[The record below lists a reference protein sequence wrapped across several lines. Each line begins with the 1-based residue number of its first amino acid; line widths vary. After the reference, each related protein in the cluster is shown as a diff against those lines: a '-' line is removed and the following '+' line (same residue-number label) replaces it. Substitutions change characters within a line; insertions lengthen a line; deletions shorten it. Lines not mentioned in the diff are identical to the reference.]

1 VKTIF
6 DLCEPRKDVAKGD
19 IAKSD
24 FAADLAQ
31 VIKGTASDEYRTPE
45 PFFRNTYPT
54 RGLKS
59 LLANVCAR
67 LSGKPG
73 EVAAI
78 FRLGTS
84 FGGGKTHSLIALVH
98 AANAMRG
105 VTNAAEFIDTAL
117 VPKGHV
123 RVAAFDGENADPANG
138 RKMGDVLA
146 FTPWGEIAYA
156 LAGKAGYERVRRGD
170 EQAIAPGAETIQE
183 LFGGEPTLIL
193 LDELSVYL
201 RKVQKLPQAREQL
214 AAFLTSLF
222 KAVESSPKAAVV
234 YTLSIGKD
242 DRSSDAYSEESQFIA
257 DRMAE
262 IESVSARKAT
272 LLNPT
277 EDDETVQVLR
287 RRLFDRIDDHGA
299 SEVIDGYRE
308 TWNSNRDALIPE
320 ASRPETIDAFRASYP
335 FHPDVLA
342 TLTGKTATLVTFQR
356 VRGMLRLL
364 AGTVAY
370 LWSTKPADATAI
382 HLHHIDPGFPTIYEE
397 IAARLGQ
404 RAYVPA
410 IRNDIVAA
418 EPGKKALA
426 QEIDDAHYRGL
437 APYATYVARTIF
449 IHTLAYNDQL
459 KGVTPE
465 HLRFSILGPETD
477 ISFIDDARKR
487 FVEDSSYLDDRP
499 TAPLRFLVEA
509 NLTQIIRRQE
519 QYADAGEVRAQLNDR
534 IKRIFGGNYFEM
546 IPFAGGPWDVPDDTG
561 DGRPRLVVMS
571 YDGVTAGTAVES
583 VPDLVAQ
590 IFARKNADG
599 NAFRELRNNLL
610 FVVAD
615 EDKIGEMRR
624 AMVRRLALAE
634 LRNPER
640 LGDLAEHQKAKI
652 LELEERSESQVAVAI
667 QQCYQHVFYPSRN
680 RLSRAEVDLAHT
692 ALALHNTSDAPGAGQ
707 VQILR
712 TLREQKKLRTRE
724 DEPDA
729 PAYIRDR
736 TPLRK
741 GQMTTL
747 ALRDEF
753 RKDPALPILLGDE
766 VFVRAIR
773 KGVEDSIFVYRS
785 GTLLYGPGDPN
796 ADIRIDENSV
806 VFTMDYARQ
815 HDIWPRPKVETGGEP
830 GGVDK
835 GGATGGGG
843 GTGAGGDTHGGIGG
857 AGDAGEKSGGSPT
870 PSQTFTAEAVLREA
884 LIQLWEQARKAKVAK
899 IGVLKIKVFD
909 ATDAFRLL
917 GAVSSI
923 SSAVK
928 TAKMN
933 GGYETK
939 EKATM
944 TFEFTGPVADAL
956 PVKDFL
962 DSQMRAAA
970 DKKLDT
976 TFEIRFNDGLAMTG
990 DAAEKLTDRLS
1001 KFATGS
1007 AYVSASAEAK
1017 A

>member
-1 VKTIF
+1 LKTIF
-6 DLCEPRKDVAKGD
+6 DLCEPRKDVVKGD

-31 VIKGTASDEYRTPE
+31 VVKGTASDEYRTPE

-98 AANAMRG
+98 AANGMRD
-105 VTNAAEFIDTAL
+105 VTNAAEFIDPGV
-117 VPKGHV
+117 VPKGRV

-138 RKMGDVLA
+138 RKMGDGVLA
-146 FTPWGEIAYA
+146 YTPWGEIAYA
-156 LAGKAGYERVRRGD
+156 LAGKDGYERVRRGD

-257 DRMAE
+257 DRMTE

-287 RRLFDRIDDHGA
+287 RRLFDRIDDRGA
-299 SEVIDGYRE
+299 SEVIDSYQQS
-308 TWNSNRDALIPE
+308 WNSNRDALV
-320 ASRPETIDAFRASYP
+320 ADAARPETIDAFRASYP

-370 LWSTKPADATAI
+370 LWGRKPADATAI
-382 HLHHIDPGFPTIYEE
+382 HLHHIDPGFAPIYEE
-397 IAARLGQ
+397 IATRLGQ

-465 HLRFSILGPETD
+465 HLRYSILGPETD

-487 FVEDSSYLDDRP
+487 FAEDSSYLDDRP

-519 QYADAGEVRAQLNDR
+519 LHADAGEVRGQLNDR

-546 IPFAGGPWDVPDDTG
+546 IPFAGGPWEVPDDTG

-590 IFARKNADG
+590 IFARKNAEG
-599 NAFRELRNNLL
+599 SSFRELRNNLL
-610 FVVAD
+610 FAVAD
-615 EDKIGEMRR
+615 EDKVAEMRR

-634 LRNPER
+634 LRKPER

-680 RLSRAEVDLAHT
+680 RLPRADVDLAHT
-692 ALALHNTSDAPGAGQ
+692 ALALHNTSDSPGAGQ

-712 TLREQKKLRTRE
+712 TLREQKKLRTRD

-753 RKDPALPILLGDE
+753 RKDPALPIMLGE
-766 VFVRAIR
+766 RWRACASLS
-773 KGVEDSIFVYRS
+773 K
-785 GTLLYGPGDPN
+785 
-796 ADIRIDENSV
+796 
-806 VFTMDYARQ
+806 
-815 HDIWPRPKVETGGEP
+815 
-830 GGVDK
+830 
-835 GGATGGGG
+835 
-843 GTGAGGDTHGGIGG
+843 
-857 AGDAGEKSGGSPT
+857 
-870 PSQTFTAEAVLREA
+870 
-884 LIQLWEQARKAKVAK
+884 
-899 IGVLKIKVFD
+899 
-909 ATDAFRLL
+909 
-917 GAVSSI
+917 
-923 SSAVK
+923 
-928 TAKMN
+928 
-933 GGYETK
+933 
-939 EKATM
+939 
-944 TFEFTGPVADAL
+944 
-956 PVKDFL
+956 
-962 DSQMRAAA
+962 
-970 DKKLDT
+970 KKL
-976 TFEIRFNDGLAMTG
+976 I
-990 DAAEKLTDRLS
+990 KP
-1001 KFATGS
+1001 
-1007 AYVSASAEAK
+1007 V
-1017 A
+1017 

>member
-1 VKTIF
+1 M
-6 DLCEPRKDVAKGD
+6 
-19 IAKSD
+19 
-24 FAADLAQ
+24 
-31 VIKGTASDEYRTPE
+31 
-45 PFFRNTYPT
+45 
-54 RGLKS
+54 
-59 LLANVCAR
+59 
-67 LSGKPG
+67 G
-73 EVAAI
+73 E
-78 FRLGTS
+78 
-84 FGGGKTHSLIALVH
+84 
-98 AANAMRG
+98 
-105 VTNAAEFIDTAL
+105 
-117 VPKGHV
+117 
-123 RVAAFDGENADPANG
+123 
-138 RKMGDVLA
+138 DVLA

-170 EQAIAPGAETIQE
+170 EQAIAPSAETIQE

-257 DRMAE
+257 DRMSE

-287 RRLFDRIDDHGA
+287 RRLFDRIDDHAA
-299 SEVIDGYRE
+299 SEVISSYGE
-308 TWNSNRDALIPE
+308 SWNSNRDALV
-320 ASRPETIDAFRASYP
+320 ADAARPETIDAFRASYP

-370 LWSTKPADATAI
+370 LWGRKPADATAI
-382 HLHHIDPGFPTIYEE
+382 HLHHIDPGFAPIYEE
-397 IAARLGQ
+397 IATRLGQ

-426 QEIDDAHYRGL
+426 QEIDHAHYRGL
-437 APYATYVARTIF
+437 VPYATYVARTIF

-465 HLRFSILGPETD
+465 HLRYSILGPETD

-487 FVEDSSYLDDRP
+487 FAEDSSYLDDRP

-519 QYADAGEVRAQLNDR
+519 LHADAGQVRAELNDR

-546 IPFAGGPWDVPDDTG
+546 IPFAGGPWEVPDDAG

-590 IFARKNADG
+590 IFSRKNAEG
-599 NAFRELRNNLL
+599 SAFRELRNNVL
-610 FVVAD
+610 FAVAD
-615 EDKIGEMRR
+615 EDKVAEMRR

-634 LRNPER
+634 LRKPER

-680 RLSRAEVDLAHT
+680 RLPRADVDLAHT
-692 ALALHNTSDAPGAGQ
+692 ALALHNTSDSPGAGQ

-712 TLREQKKLRTRE
+712 TLRDQKKLRTRD

-753 RKDPALPILLGDE
+753 RKDPALPIMLGDE

-773 KGVEDSIFVYRS
+773 KGVEDSVYVYRS
-785 GTLLYGPGDPN
+785 GALLYGPGDPN
-796 ADIRIDENSV
+796 VEIRIDENSV
-806 VFTMDYARQ
+806 VFAMDYARQ
-815 HDIWPRPKVETGGEP
+815 HDIWPRPKLETGTGA
-830 GGVDK
+830 GG
-835 GGATGGGG
+835 GGAGAGSGGG
-843 GTGAGGDTHGGIGG
+843 GTGAGADTHDGGGG
-857 AGDAGEKSGGSPT
+857 ATDTGGTTGGDGAS
-870 PSQTFTAEAVLREA
+870 SQTFTAEAVLREA
-884 LIQLWEQARKAKVAK
+884 LIQLWEQARKAKVDK
-899 IGVLKIKVFD
+899 IAALKIKVFD
-909 ATDAFRLL
+909 AADAFRLL

-923 SSAVK
+923 PSAAK
-928 TAKMN
+928 TAKME
-933 GGYETK
+933 GGYDTK
-939 EKATM
+939 EGATM

-976 TFEIRFNDGLAMTG
+976 TFEIRFNEGLAMGG
-990 DAAEKLTDRLS
+990 DAAEKLTERLTR
-1001 KFATGS
+1001 FATGS